1 MPQGD
6 DTTARQRWLGL
17 LARAANAELEQA
29 LAGLAAEPEHTTIR
43 APETGMV
50 MVRARAGGSGQRF
63 NLGEMTVT
71 RAAVRLADGT
81 IGQGYVSGRDH
92 DHARRVALLDAV
104 LQGDEATR
112 DALEDSLLTPL
123 ATRLAEQRERT
134 RRRAAATR
142 VDFFTMAREGGA

>member
-1 MPQGD
+1 MSQGD

-17 LARAANAELEQA
+17 LARAASDDLEQA
-29 LAGLAAEPEHTTIR
+29 LAGLATRPEHTTIR
-43 APETGMV
+43 PPETGMV

-71 RAAVRLADGT
+71 RAAVRLVDGT
-81 IGQGYVSGRDH
+81 VGQGYVAGRDH

-104 LQGDEATR
+104 LQGDQATH